1 MTSPPAGAVAPPVP
15 AGSASGAHPL
25 PLVSNTRWWILALLF
40 LVTIV
45 NFVDRQTLSILA
57 PLLRDEL
64 HLSNT
69 DYGMILSAFQLGM
82 AVGELPMGW
91 LMDRRGARFGLSF
104 AVLSWSL
111 ANAMHVLARSAL
123 HFSLFRF
130 WLGTGECG
138 NYSGG
143 NKVVAQWFP
152 VKERALAIGIFN
164 SASMLGALLATLTIP
179 FIALHWGWRTAFLVP
194 SALGAVWVVAW
205 LAIYRTPSA
214 AQTAMAEGGSV
225 DGQQAA
231 PSTRDLL
238 RRRETWALM
247 TCRFLVGPVVH
258 LYLYWTPE
266 YLYRTHGLS
275 LRAIGFFAWI
285 PFVFGDIGSIGGGWI
300 AGRLIARG
308 VPVARARRLTLL
320 FGATCCLASVVVAA
334 AHTAGLA
341 IAAICLVLLGHTF
354 LSANMFASISDVF
367 PSAAVAR
374 VTGLTGV
381 AGSVSGMLFP
391 WLTGL
396 IVDRASYTPV
406 FLMASLMPLMGVTA
420 LIVGVRFERKEAR

>member
-1 MTSPPAGAVAPPVP
+1 M
-15 AGSASGAHPL
+15 
-25 PLVSNTRWWILALLF
+25 RWWILALLF
-40 LVTIV
+40 VVTIV
-45 NFVDRQTLSILA
+45 NFVDRQTLSIVA
-57 PLLRDEL
+57 PVLRDEL

-69 DYGMILSAFQLGM
+69 DYGTIVSAFQLGM

-91 LMDRRGARFGLSF
+91 LMDRRGARFGLAF

-111 ANAMHVLARSAL
+111 ANALHVVASTVAQ
-123 HFSLFRF
+123 FSLFRF

-152 VKERALAIGIFN
+152 TRERALAIGIFN
-164 SASMLGALLATLTIP
+164 SASMLGSMIAMLAIPIITLRY
-179 FIALHWGWRTAFLVP
+179 GWKTAFVVP
-194 SALGAVWVVAW
+194 SALGLVWVIVWLVAYRRPGDEPSVEAGDVPRLRTL
-205 LAIYRTPSA
+205 LA
-214 AQTAMAEGGSV
+214 
-225 DGQQAA
+225 
-231 PSTRDLL
+231 
-238 RRRETWALM
+238 RRETWALM
-247 TCRFLVGPVVH
+247 ACRFLVGPVVQ

-275 LRAIGFFAWI
+275 LKAIGAFAWI
-285 PFVFGDIGSIGGGWI
+285 PFVFGDIGSVGGGLV

-308 VPVARARRLTLL
+308 VPVARARKITLL
-320 FGATCCLASVVVAA
+320 AGASCCLASAVVAGA
-334 AHTAGLA
+334 SSAGVA

-354 LSANMFASISDVF
+354 LSANMFAAISDVF
-367 PSAAVAR
+367 PSGAVAR

-391 WLTGL
+391 WLTGV

-406 FLMASLMPLMGVTA
+406 FLMASLMPLAGVLA
-420 LIVGVRFERKEAR
+420 LIRGARFDERRAT